1 MTDRERSLGRDG
13 SSPGVAGGRRA
24 RSIVHPQRLA
34 WDSARAFVALAD
46 TDREYFWL
54 CARLRELL
62 GAEYESALS
71 DTRTRLLRRVRGNA
85 TGVEAGLWRARIEDL
100 LAERPE
106 LSLALR
112 YLVDDASARAAE
124 PYAAIG

>member
-1 MTDRERSLGRDG
+1 
-13 SSPGVAGGRRA
+13 
-24 RSIVHPQRLA
+24 
-34 WDSARAFVALAD
+34 VALAD

-62 GAEYESALS
+62 GAEYELALS
-71 DTRTRLLRRVRGNA
+71 DTRTRLLWRVRGNA
-85 TGVEAGLWRARIEDL
+85 VGIEAGLWRAPIEDL

-106 LSLALR
+106 LSRALR
-112 YLVDDASARAAE
+112 YLVDDAVARATE